1 MSSKI
6 SEEVSFDGD
15 DVIVKRTFDADVMV
29 KDAEYGRQVAN
40 NKFGSDYKYH
50 GNIDMNL
57 VGNWLKEAGVQ
68 WHDTNAVNEV
78 INKKLMSGEF
88 SKLRAWEG
96 KW

>member
-29 KDAEYGRQVAN
+29 KDAEYGRQVAD
-40 NKFGSDYKYH
+40 NKFGSDYKYL

-68 WHDTNAVNEV
+68 WHDTSAVNEV
-78 INKKLMSGEF
+78 INRKLMSGEF

>member
-15 DVIVKRTFDADVMV
+15 YVIVKRTFDADVML
-29 KDAEYGRQVAN
+29 KDTEYGRQVAN
-40 NKFGSDYKYH
+40 NKFGSDYKYL

-78 INKKLMSGEF
+78 INRKLMSGEF

-96 KW
+96 NW

>member
-29 KDAEYGRQVAN
+29 KDAEYGRQVAD
-40 NKFGSDYKYH
+40 NKFGSDYKYL

-68 WHDTNAVNEV
+68 WHDTSAVNEV
-78 INKKLMSGEF
+78 INRKLMSGEF

-96 KW
+96 NW